1 MLKVE
6 YIKGA
11 ASRGY
16 LKIGI
21 VCDGERASYT
31 VSEATY
37 RSVGEPRAADILT
50 RDSLEAIKTGDMEY
64 RAHIYALRILAYAD
78 NSERRLIEKLI
89 GRGISRDIAERTASE
104 MVSLGYINT
113 SRQLD
118 TLVRAEVNNRFAGPG
133 KIIPKLRTRGYSS
146 QDISEAITRLLDAG
160 EIDFD
165 EAKSRLIK
173 SKGIDPD
180 DEESVK
186 KILYRNGHK
195 I

>member
-1 MLKVE
+1 MLRVE

-16 LKIGI
+16 LRIGI
-21 VCDGERASYT
+21 SDDGERTAYT

-37 RSVGEPRAADILT
+37 RSIGEPRAADILT
-50 RDSLEAIKTGDMEY
+50 RDSLEAVKTGDMEY
-64 RAHIYALRILAYAD
+64 RARIYALRILAYAD
-78 NSERRLIEKLI
+78 NSERRLVEKLV
-89 GRGISRDIAERTASE
+89 GRGIARDIAVRVAEE

-113 SRQLD
+113 PRQLD
-118 TLVRAEVNNRFAGPG
+118 TLVRSEVNIRFSGPA
-133 KIIPKLRTRGYSS
+133 KIIPKLRARGYDTG
-146 QDISEAITRLLDAG
+146 DISEAITRLQNSG

-165 EAKSRLIK
+165 EAKRRLIAA
-173 SKGIDPD
+173 KGIDPD
-180 DEESVK
+180 DEENVK